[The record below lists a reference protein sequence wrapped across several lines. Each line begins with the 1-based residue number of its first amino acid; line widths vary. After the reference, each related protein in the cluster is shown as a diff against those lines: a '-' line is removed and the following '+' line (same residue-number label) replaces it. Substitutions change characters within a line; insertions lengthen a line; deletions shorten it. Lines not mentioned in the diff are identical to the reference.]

1 MNTNDY
7 LWDLFGFGVLRN
19 VPAYAVSWGGTFFSC
34 YEFKLF
40 FFKTIIGFVRRN
52 YFEDNFI
59 CEGTRVQTFKQ
70 SKYDFNFKEKI
81 IHMQCHSSATTLC
94 IDADMK

>member
-1 MNTNDY
+1 MTICGIY
-7 LWDLFGFGVLRN
+7 LVLVFFEMFLHMQSLGGGVG
-19 VPAYAVSWGGTFFSC
+19 ATFFSC

-81 IHMQCHSSATTLC
+81 TLTQCHLSATTLC